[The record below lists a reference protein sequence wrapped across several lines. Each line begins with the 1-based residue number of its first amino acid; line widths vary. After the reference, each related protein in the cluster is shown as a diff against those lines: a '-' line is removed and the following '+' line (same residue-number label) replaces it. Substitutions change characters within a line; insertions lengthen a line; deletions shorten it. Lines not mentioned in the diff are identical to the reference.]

1 MATGNL
7 LSVTS
12 HPSHQ
17 TAPHFAAACH
27 VSPLLSPSLPSPKA
41 MPIPIETWYYEVP
54 TVTRTYLTAAVLTS
68 LGVQIGFVHPLQM
81 YFNYDLIVHGRQVGA
96 YPNRYWRLVTNFLYF
111 GPLSLDFLFHMSILA
126 RYSRMLEEGFF
137 RDRTADYFW
146 LLFLAS
152 IQLLCLTPFVSMPF
166 LGAPLTFTLVYVWSR
181 RNPYIRLNML
191 GLFVFSAP
199 FLPWVM
205 LVFSFLLNNSVPT
218 GDLMGIAVGHVYY
231 FFEDVWPQERQSGGR
246 RWLKTPGIMRGFQ
259 QELTVRFSRFLRFL
273 TSPFLLLTSVRLF
286 EGPVAMAAID
296 PHPPSNEDGYGW
308 APVDGAVEGA
318 LAGVGAVDGEAAT
331 DNGGPR
337 VGEEEGA
344 VVGGVGPA

>member
-68 LGVQIGFVHPLQM
+68 LGV
-81 YFNYDLIVHGRQVGA
+81 
-96 YPNRYWRLVTNFLYF
+96 YWRLVTNFLYF

-246 RWLKTPGIMRGFQ
+246 RWLKTPGII
-259 QELTVRFSRFLRFL
+259 
-273 TSPFLLLTSVRLF
+273 VRLF

-344 VVGGVGPA
+344 AVGGVGPA